1 MRILLPAVSSDETC
15 TPDLMKFC
23 VVTDSNVHTCEIW
36 ADIVSFK
43 PIRPYATEYGELNVL
58 TDQHPTHRSLNSYT
72 GNAYDRGL
80 RTLWRSHNK
89 EDPLNTRR
97 APYLF

>member
-1 MRILLPAVSSDETC
+1 
-15 TPDLMKFC
+15 MKFC

-58 TDQHPTHRSLNSYT
+58 KDQHTDAQVIKLIHT